1 MTETSFTQ
9 VFKFDKDG
17 YFDREVTAQV
27 VDGIPLMPPQSS
39 LLCPWVDGT
48 EDKTKFYKFDGSKWI
63 AEPKPVK
70 AEDLIGVVISHES
83 RTPHDEEM
91 RELIKK
97 FAQTAGFREKR
108 GADLSW
114 SIERIPE
121 KTEAEKRAEAEQQA
135 RSKRDQLLTESDYYL
150 QPDYPSSEEGLQAIK
165 AYRTALRDVPQQDG
179 FPISIEWPVK
189 PDVLN

>member
-1 MTETSFTQ
+1 MESSFVQ

-17 YFDREVTAQV
+17 FFDREVTAQV
-27 VDGIPLMPPQSS
+27 VGGVPLLPASTSTLVPWGDGIK
-39 LLCPWVDGT
+39 D
-48 EDKTKFYKFDGSKWI
+48 ETKFYRFDGAKWI
-63 AEPKPVK
+63 AEPKPVR

-135 RSKRDQLLTESDYYL
+135 RSKRDQLLAESDYYL
-150 QPDYPSSEEGLQAIK
+150 QPDYPSSEEGLSAVK
-165 AYRTALRDVPQQDG
+165 AYRTALRDVPQQKD
-179 FPISIEWPVK
+179 FPLIIEWPVK